1 MTSRGARHR
10 LGAPVQRLLV
20 NMGMASS
27 AFPSAFNPR
36 PAQSR
41 APTSLSSRHQLAGCS
56 RDAELGPDSPAPP
69 TLSLGRGLG
78 LSFQEGRWVRG
89 RGEEGGG
96 VGEESGAGK
105 EEKRRIQ
112 RLKEENRLLK
122 LSVEVLLDMMTMVKL
137 KDCDGEAEVEA
148 GGRQASERRPAE
160 GKGVW
165 WAPNLPD
172 KRRA

>member
-1 MTSRGARHR
+1 MTSRGARYR
-10 LGAPVQRLLV
+10 LGSPVQRL
-20 NMGMASS
+20 MGMASS

-41 APTSLSSRHQLAGCS
+41 AHTSLSSRHQLAGCS
-56 RDAELGPDSPAPP
+56 RDAERGPDSLAPP

-96 VGEESGAGK
+96 GVGEESGAGK
-105 EEKRRIQ
+105 KEKRRIQ

-137 KDCDGEAEVEA
+137 KDRDGEEELEE
-148 GGRQASERRPAE
+148 GERRPAG

>member
-1 MTSRGARHR
+1 MTSRGARYR
-10 LGAPVQRLLV
+10 LGSPFQRLLV

-36 PAQSR
+36 PAQDR
-41 APTSLSSRHQLAGCS
+41 APSSLSSRHYLAGCS

-89 RGEEGGG
+89 RGEGGG

-105 EEKRRIQ
+105 EQKRRIQ

-137 KDCDGEAEVEA
+137 KDCDGEAEG
-148 GGRQASERRPAE
+148 GGRQASERRPAG